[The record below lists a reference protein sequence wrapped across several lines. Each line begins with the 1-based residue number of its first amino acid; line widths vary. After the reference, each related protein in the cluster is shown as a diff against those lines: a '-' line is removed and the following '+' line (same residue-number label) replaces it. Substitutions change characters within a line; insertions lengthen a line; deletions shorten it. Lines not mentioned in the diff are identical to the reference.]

1 MASRTSI
8 SIRINAAI
16 EEIETA
22 VRALYGEEFKLPTQ
36 GKDIELVR
44 ATQLE
49 AIASKLKSAV
59 AHQPTGL
66 EAFPVLEPV
75 VVTVATPNGVEPHVA
90 PTPVKQGR
98 GKGKRA

>member
-16 EEIETA
+16 EDIESA
-22 VRALYGEEFKLPTQ
+22 VRALFGEEFKLPTQ

-49 AIASKLKSAV
+49 AIAGKLKSAV
-59 AHQPTGL
+59 VHQPTAL

-75 VVTVATPNGVEPHVA
+75 IVTVSTPNGVEPPVD
-90 PTPVKQGR
+90 PTPGKR